1 MDTGDPLEPRAALKG
16 RGIWTHS
23 RAKGQQAGGG
33 KAAGRP
39 GNHRRGLS
47 KEKQPVRQ
55 RARQRSP
62 GHEPGDSAQRRGKW
76 ARLSNRLWQAEPQV
90 GSPPD
95 RWRARGGAAR
105 QSRTEQVGSRQKR
118 SLQSS
123 PEGPSHLS
131 FA

>member
-1 MDTGDPLEPRAALKG
+1 MRMAGGGGLTARACPMDTGDPLEPRAALKG

-76 ARLSNRLWQAEPQV
+76 ARLSNRLWQAA
-90 GSPPD
+90 S
-95 RWRARGGAAR
+95 GG
-105 QSRTEQVGSRQKR
+105 QST
-118 SLQSS
+118 
-123 PEGPSHLS
+123 
-131 FA
+131 